1 VTGKRAHRRRA
12 RRDAL
17 ANIVVN
23 VELRDGRPTAPSTFA
38 LGEARRVAHTLGATV
53 YALVVGE
60 AMLPLADTLA
70 EPLGRAGADKVLL
83 LADPLAAACPVEP
96 LWRDVLEVIAERL
109 APRLFLFPA
118 GSVGL
123 QLGPLLA
130 VRLGA
135 SFLPRAALDLGERGP
150 TNLEGEPR
158 LSIRRWSDRQDGFFT
173 AGIGAAFAP
182 MVVTLGAGGP
192 PLLQGG
198 GPAELSVLHEPRT
211 TRRPVEILSS
221 EPAPQASAELASTVV
236 IASVEPGE
244 AALPTTELRPD
255 VLVLGDSDSL
265 DLLEHASPRLV
276 LLLSARGNAAA
287 LTHLKLSPDAHV
299 VALSSGR
306 GSPRGPLQG
315 PLVDRLWKIDRP
327 HALARVGVAITAAP
341 STKQS

>member
-1 VTGKRAHRRRA
+1 
-12 RRDAL
+12 
-17 ANIVVN
+17 VN

-83 LADPLAAACPVEP
+83 LADPMAAACPVGP

-130 VRLGA
+130 VRLNA
-135 SFLPRAALDLGERGP
+135 SFFPRGAVELGESGP
-150 TNLEGEPR
+150 NNLEGEPR
-158 LSIRRWSDRQDGFFT
+158 LAIRRWSDSRDGYFT

-182 MVVTLGAGGP
+182 VVVTLGAGGP
-192 PLLQGG
+192 GPSVSSGA
-198 GPAELSVLHEPRT
+198 GPAELAVLHEPRM
-211 TRRPVEILSS
+211 TRRPVEIVSS
-221 EPAPQASAELASTVV
+221 RPTPQAHAELAATVV
-236 IASVEPGE
+236 IASGEPGE
-244 AALPTTELRPD
+244 AALPGDLRPD
-255 VLVLGDSDSL
+255 VLVLGDGDSL

-276 LLLSARGNAAA
+276 LLLSSRGTSAA
-287 LTHLKLSPDAHV
+287 LARLKVSPDAHV
-299 VALSSGR
+299 VALSGGR
-306 GSPRGPLQG
+306 PRG
-315 PLVDRLWKIDRP
+315 PLVDRVWKTDRS
-327 HALARVGVAITAAP
+327 HALARVTAALCERR
-341 STKQS
+341 QS